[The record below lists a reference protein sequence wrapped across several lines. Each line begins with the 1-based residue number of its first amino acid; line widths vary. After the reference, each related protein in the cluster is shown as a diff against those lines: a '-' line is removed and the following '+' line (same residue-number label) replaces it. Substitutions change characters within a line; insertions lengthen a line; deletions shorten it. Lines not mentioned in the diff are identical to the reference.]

1 MTLAAVRVGAQVPQ
15 APDGLLVVDDVEAL
29 AVRAFG
35 GLDGPVTGKRVHVHA
50 VRPDRALTRVLLFC
64 IAINVAIGAA
74 RPAEVVLD
82 GDDGAARLLGD
93 HVHRPGPPSGGGLGA
108 SQQGSYGV
116 SVRLG
121 YGRHAGHAR
130 LVVEADVLRGRG
142 AARPDA
148 RAQLDAVFPA
158 RVDER
163 CKFWRGKYVS
173 L

>member
-74 RPAEVVLD
+74 RLAEVVLD
-82 GDDGAARLLGD
+82 GDDGAVRLLGD

-108 SQQGSYGV
+108 SQQGSHGV
-116 SVRLG
+116 SVRFRD
-121 YGRHAGHAR
+121 GRHAGHAR
-130 LVVEADVLRGRG
+130 LVVEADVLGPVRT
-142 AARPDA
+142 ADPPVAE
-148 RAQLDAVFPA
+148 LDAILPA
-158 RVDER
+158 RVDEC
-163 CKFWRGKYVS
+163 CKFWRGYYVS

>member
-74 RPAEVVLD
+74 RLAEVVLD
-82 GDDGAARLLGD
+82 GDDGAVCLLGD
-93 HVHRPGPPSGGGLGA
+93 HVHRPGPPVDGGLGA
-108 SQQGSYGV
+108 SQQGSHGV
-116 SVRLG
+116 SVRFRD
-121 YGRHAGHAR
+121 GRHAGHAR
-130 LVVEADVLRGRG
+130 LVVEPDVLGPVRT
-142 AARPDA
+142 ADPPVAE
-148 RAQLDAVFPA
+148 LDAILPA